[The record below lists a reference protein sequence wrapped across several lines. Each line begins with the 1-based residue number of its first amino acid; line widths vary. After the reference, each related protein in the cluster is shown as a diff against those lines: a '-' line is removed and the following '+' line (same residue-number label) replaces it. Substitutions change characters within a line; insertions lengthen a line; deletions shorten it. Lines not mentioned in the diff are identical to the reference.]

1 VDIRY
6 KVLMVL
12 MVVALTMASVL
23 FGCNE
28 ELPPVEADELVI
40 SSSMSPYEVFNETAN
55 AGPQIKSWP
64 FMLGKWT
71 VEDMDPYVMPQGA
84 SEEKFIEGFGGAIPE
99 LYYIKRDGKKAG
111 YGPFKLV
118 LDISILKY
126 EDTESAERSFINI
139 SEAQELQDSTY
150 GGIILKNGSYTLPSW
165 WEEMKVEWSES
176 TMPCYLIQSNCFI
189 IYLYGRDDV
198 AKDMLDRIIVAFGVE
213 STSNQT
219 QAGNTT

>member
-1 VDIRY
+1 
-6 KVLMVL
+6 MVL